1 MLKGF
6 SKNMRKIIR
15 EKNILINK
23 LKNEEGVTLAILVI
37 TIVVMLILTG
47 LVINLGTGNSEILNV
62 SKEEKAEAE
71 ALMITEEIKSYLT
84 ENPPKDYSTLLNSL
98 KRYGT
103 IKQSN
108 GKDVLVTT
116 QGKYEIPVQN
126 IWNVNAKD
134 VGIKIGTSISYP
146 VNTKSYTIS
155 ATNSGTSINQTINV
169 TTGNVIGRVFN
180 IDKETGDIY
189 IVLNSASDVRLK
201 I

>member
-15 EKNILINK
+15 EKNN

-108 GKDVLVTT
+108 GKRCFSNDSR
-116 QGKYEIPVQN
+116 
-126 IWNVNAKD
+126 
-134 VGIKIGTSISYP
+134 KI
-146 VNTKSYTIS
+146 
-155 ATNSGTSINQTINV
+155 
-169 TTGNVIGRVFN
+169 
-180 IDKETGDIY
+180 
-189 IVLNSASDVRLK
+189 
-201 I
+201 